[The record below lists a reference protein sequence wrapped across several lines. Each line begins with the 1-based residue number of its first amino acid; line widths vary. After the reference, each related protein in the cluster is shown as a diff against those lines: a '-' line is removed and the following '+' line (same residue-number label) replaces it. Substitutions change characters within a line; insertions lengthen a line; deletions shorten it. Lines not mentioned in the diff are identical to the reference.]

1 MVVMGVALS
10 QIDEAVRQVIQ
21 DSNRIFILQQK
32 I

>member
-21 DSNRIFILQQK
+21 DSKRIFILQQK